1 MVQYLHFFAECFSH
15 FARKTYR
22 HATLFV
28 IIYNDP
34 RKAWSYVCY
43 LFFSLR
49 FKTWHT
55 IHHVSF
61 NPFPLILNALPSIN
75 TSGSFWGRFS
85 NFSNTGWC
93 PPVISWFINPSKY
106 SYICHKPQVLWAPPC
121 RGKGLWMSFPTT
133 SIQAYKVLEHD
144 AVVPW
149 DPWDL
154 QERQPVDAHWQ
165 RDTRTASQKRG
176 TCGGDVVGVG
186 CVSGWWF
193 GT

>member
-15 FARKTYR
+15 FARKTFR

-28 IIYNDP
+28 IIYNNP

-85 NFSNTGWC
+85 NFSN
-93 PPVISWFINPSKY
+93 
-106 SYICHKPQVLWAPPC
+106 
-121 RGKGLWMSFPTT
+121 RGKGIWMGFPTT
-133 SIQAYKVLEHD
+133 SISIQAYKVLEHH

-149 DPWDL
+149 RDPWDL
-154 QERQPVDAHWQ
+154 QERQPVGAHW
-165 RDTRTASQKRG
+165 
-176 TCGGDVVGVG
+176 
-186 CVSGWWF
+186 
-193 GT
+193 